1 MVEKFTFPI
10 CQKLAIAAA
19 LTVALCC
26 LPAEAQTSQ
35 ANEILLLN
43 DKPVTFAEFLN
54 TYPDDDA
61 RAKALSPLP
70 RETKRAFRNWE
81 MAQLN
86 KRSAEQDAEMARL
99 NKRSAEQDIA
109 LNLYK
114 ELEVVFSETHKEQG
128 SSNTVTPEQLAR
140 NKKRAMI
147 IFAALV
153 NPDLG
158 GEWKP
163 DTRMAMETLG
173 KNLQAGVSLDSNNKI
188 LLKVLGEQ
196 FKSTAPRQ

>member
-1 MVEKFTFPI
+1 MVQKYAFQI

-19 LTVALCC
+19 LAALCC
-26 LPAEAQTSQ
+26 LPAAAQTSQ
-35 ANEILLLN
+35 ANETLILN
-43 DKPVTFAEFLN
+43 DKPITFAEFLK

-61 RAKALSPLP
+61 RAQALAPLA
-70 RETKRAFRNWE
+70 RENKRAFRIWE

-86 KRSAEQDAEMARL
+86 KISAEQDKEMARL
-99 NKRSAEQDIA
+99 DKKSAEQDVA

-128 SSNTVTPEQLAR
+128 SSNTATPEQLAR

-147 IFAALV
+147 IFAALA
-153 NPDLG
+153 NPDIG
-158 GEWKP
+158 GRWKP
-163 DTRMAMETLG
+163 DLRMTMETLG

-188 LLKVLGEQ
+188 LVKVLGEQ
-196 FKSTAPRQ
+196 FKYVAPRQ